1 MNEQGR
7 RIILG
12 RVAGALGLRGD
23 VKLESFTDPRIAIF
37 DYQPWTVV
45 DARGVER
52 QVEGVRGEENGKHI
66 VARFPGVD
74 DRTAAE
80 ALRGLEIS
88 VSRDQLPKA
97 GPGEFYWV
105 DLEGMQVVNT
115 EGLELGR
122 VSHLFATGAN
132 DVVVVRGGEA
142 EHLIPFVRP
151 DYITGVDMEAR
162 VLTVDWDPDWS

>member
-52 QVEGVRGEENGKHI
+52 QLEGVRGEEKGKHI

-105 DLEGMQVVNT
+105 DLEGMRVVNT